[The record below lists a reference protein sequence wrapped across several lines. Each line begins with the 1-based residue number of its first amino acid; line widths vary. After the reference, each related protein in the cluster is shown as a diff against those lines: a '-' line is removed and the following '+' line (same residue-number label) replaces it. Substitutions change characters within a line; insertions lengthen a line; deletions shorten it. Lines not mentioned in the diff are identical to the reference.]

1 MAGHPGPTYQEV
13 MTSTT
18 RSALIATAVLAV
30 FGAYS
35 VWVCLGYGYTGFLT
49 LARDEPWGM
58 QLLLDL
64 GIACS
69 FGVGWMH
76 ADAKRRGLASW
87 PFVPVVVF
95 FGSIGLLSYVAV
107 RGLRAPATS
116 ALAPAA

>member
-1 MAGHPGPTYQEV
+1 MASPAAPTYPEV

-18 RSALIATAVLAV
+18 RSALIATVVLLA

-64 GIACS
+64 VIACS

-76 ADAKRRGLASW
+76 ADAKKRGLASW
-87 PFVPVVVF
+87 PFVPLVVL
-95 FGSIGLLSYVAV
+95 FGSIGLLSYVAL
-107 RGLRAPATS
+107 RGLRASAGSTAVPAT
-116 ALAPAA
+116 